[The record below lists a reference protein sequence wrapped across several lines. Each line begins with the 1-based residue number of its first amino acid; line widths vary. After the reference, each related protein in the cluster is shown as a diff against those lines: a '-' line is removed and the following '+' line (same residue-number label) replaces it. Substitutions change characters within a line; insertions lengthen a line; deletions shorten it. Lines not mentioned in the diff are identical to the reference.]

1 MWGRIANL
9 VIKDLQQFLR
19 DRVLLSFVLIGPTLL
34 LLMLGQGTAAEASH
48 LPMAAVDEDR
58 SSASRQLIVAM
69 DNLEELDALHYL
81 DNVEEAVQLLDGG
94 RITLAVVIPQGFGAA
109 LESPRERASI
119 QLLVDGS
126 NIVAAYAALG
136 AAEGTINDFGQEIVV
151 QRGELLKGGNSS
163 LAVLDLRTTTR
174 FNQEMRHAY
183 YLLPAQLSVVVHIVT
198 LLVAS
203 AGIVRERET
212 GTLEQLMVTPLRRIE
227 FIIGKAAL
235 PTIVT
240 FVDFLAMLA
249 IVVWVFGVPVR
260 GSLALLLAVTL
271 LFIVAQLTWGLVI
284 STVSATQQQAVLLVF
299 MIGILNVGF
308 SGYLVAV
315 ENMPLLMQWASA
327 FFPIR
332 YYLSAMRSIMLKGA
346 TLHELTPQLFA
357 LTTLG
362 IASLVLSVRSFR
374 KRLD

>member
-9 VIKDLQQFLR
+9 VLKDLQQFLR

-34 LLMLGQGTAAEASH
+34 LFMLAQGTAAEASH

-58 SSASRQLIVAM
+58 TSASRQLIVAM
-69 DNLEELDALHYL
+69 DNLEELDALHYP

-94 RITLAVVIPQGFGAA
+94 RITLAVVIPRGFGAA
-109 LESPRERASI
+109 LESPRETASV

-136 AAEGTINDFGQEIVV
+136 AAEGTISDFGQEIAV
-151 QRGELLKGGNSS
+151 QRGELPNGGNSS
-163 LAVLDLRTTTR
+163 LALVDLRTTTR
-174 FNQEMRHAY
+174 FNQAMRHGY

-212 GTLEQLMVTPLRRIE
+212 GTLEQLMVTPLRRME

-235 PTIVT
+235 PSIVA
-240 FVDFLAMLA
+240 FVDFVAMLA

-332 YYLSAMRSIMLKGA
+332 HYLSAMRSIMLKGA
-346 TLHELTPQLFA
+346 TLSVITPQLFA